1 MKVLIAAGSFKDVF
15 TTTEACKM
23 ISDMLQPYHDVK
35 ILPVCDGGEYTLE
48 TLSLFWGSQASCHIV
63 DDIVNPYGKRI
74 KASYIS
80 VENTAYIV
88 SSEVLHLSLEED
100 AYKNPLQL
108 TDYGLG
114 QLVSDAI
121 DQGFKDI
128 RLCLGGTSTVGF
140 GFGTAQALGAV
151 FLDKDE
157 NEIPA
162 PVMPEKYCDICTVK
176 WPEKRSGIKLS
187 VINDG
192 ITKASDLNVV
202 NPLKIGKA
210 FSADKQG
217 ILSGIDRAMEAVFRL
232 TGYTAEDD
240 WSGNAGG
247 IYYGIN
253 KLFDAGYYK
262 GADYFCELFGLNA
275 LISESDIVITG
286 EGRFD
291 NPHLKKIP
299 VVVSE
304 YALRKH
310 KPVIFVCG
318 QLAEEWKLSSFSEKE
333 GVYHS
338 SKLEQQY
345 GIHTV
350 LSCDDYYVSQNMSDK
365 CDTGTYKKYTPI
377 ILKERFKQIGVIS

>member
-1 MKVLIAAGSFKDVF
+1 MNILVATGSFKDVF
-15 TTTEACKM
+15 TTTEACEM
-23 ISDMLQPYHDVK
+23 VSAMLRRYHNVK
-35 ILPVCDGGEYTLE
+35 VLPVCDGGEYTLE
-48 TLSLFWGSQASCHIV
+48 TLSLFWGSKASCHIV
-63 DDIVNPYGKRI
+63 DGVFNPYGKKV

-100 AYKNPLQL
+100 EYKNPLRL

-114 QLVSDAI
+114 QLIKDAVNH
-121 DQGFKDI
+121 GFKDI

-140 GFGTAQALGAV
+140 GFGTAQALGTV
-151 FLDKDE
+151 FLDKYE

-162 PVMPEKYCDICTVK
+162 PVMPEKYCEICTVK
-176 WPEKRSGIKLS
+176 WPEKLSGVKLS

-210 FSADKQG
+210 FSARKQE
-217 ILSGIDRAMEAVFRL
+217 ILLGIDSAMEAVFQL
-232 TGYTAEDD
+232 TGYAAEDA

-253 KLFDAGYYK
+253 KLFNADYYK

-275 LISESDIVITG
+275 LISESDMVITG

-304 YALRKH
+304 YAMRMH
-310 KPVIFVCG
+310 KPVIFLCG
-318 QLAEEWKLSSFSEKE
+318 QLAEEWKQSAFSEKE

-338 SKLEQQY
+338 SQLEELY

-350 LSCDDYYVSQNMSDK
+350 LSCDDYYVSRDMN
-365 CDTGTYKKYTPI
+365 DTCNTDTYKKYTPV
-377 ILKERFKQIGVIS
+377 ILKERFRQIGVIS